1 MCSKSHLGV
10 PLDTLFAPYPNST
23 NMQRARLELRDMM
36 EDKFNDLLGQGVP
49 EPEAVGQVIA
59 EFGSLDEVAPA
70 LGIDAEL
77 GAVPN
82 TRAHSTFPTLQ
93 PERARRYAEA
103 VRGSAL
109 IRAVSTALFV
119 LSPVP
124 LLGLIAVF
132 DRSGADGLPNGALA
146 AGVVTLLVIVTMGLL
161 LQVRRGAMLEEF
173 YDIESGEFTRTS
185 RSDAVAH
192 ELWDDNRA
200 GVIRARMISVGL
212 WVLSPVPVLLFSLL
226 GEDNG
231 SLVLFGVILTLCMV
245 AIGLVIAMLTNWTEG
260 VAETLLADPE
270 IDDDDEPSNPV
281 IRVITAVY
289 WPLVV
294 VIFLAWSF
302 IWDAWGI
309 SWLIWP
315 FAGVLYGAVWALDGA
330 MTSHR
335 ERESSRR

>member
-1 MCSKSHLGV
+1 MNVIESY
-10 PLDTLFAPYPNST
+10 LDTLFAPYPNST
-23 NMQRARLELRDMM
+23 DLQRARLELRDMM
-36 EDKFNDLLGQGVP
+36 EDRFNDLRAQGVS
-49 EPEAVGQVIA
+49 EPQAVGQVIA
-59 EFGSLDEVAPA
+59 EFGSLEEVAPA
-70 LGIDAEL
+70 LGIDL
-77 GAVPN
+77 GVPN
-82 TRAHSTFPTLQ
+82 GPHGGAHTTLPTLQ

-132 DRSGADGLPNGALA
+132 DGSGEGGLPNGALA
-146 AGVVTLLVIVTMGLL
+146 AGVVTLLVIVTMGVL
-161 LQVRRGAMLEEF
+161 LQVRRGARLEEF
-173 YDIESGEFTRTS
+173 HDIESGEFTRTS

-192 ELWDDNRA
+192 ELWDGNRP
-200 GVIRARMISVGL
+200 GVIRGRMISVGL

-226 GEDNG
+226 GDDNG
-231 SLVLFGVILTLCMV
+231 PLVLIGVILTLCMV
-245 AIGLVIAMLTNWTEG
+245 AIGLVIATLTNWTEG
-260 VAETLLADPE
+260 VTETLLADPE
-270 IDDDDEPSNPV
+270 TDDDDEPSNPV

-289 WPLVV
+289 WPVVV

-315 FAGVLYGAVWALDGA
+315 IAGVLYGAVWALDGA
-330 MTSHR
+330 MASNR
-335 ERESSRR
+335 DRESSRR